1 MMKQFRAL
9 FAVNTALT
17 DFTCFRFPN
26 LIRLDPQNQF
36 STDLRSMRFFWS
48 QKWDLFFK
56 IGTQLRNIEI
66 HIINDYIKSTESNSL
81 HNAKTLAPSLFS
93 YNWNRNQTEILSF
106 FFLFFNYF
114 ISLFFIVSLRR
125 RYFWR
130 FPLHCRRRE
139 IQ

>member
-36 STDLRSMRFFWS
+36 STDLRSMRFF
-48 QKWDLFFK
+48 K

-66 HIINDYIKSTESNSL
+66 QVSMII
-81 HNAKTLAPSLFS
+81 
-93 YNWNRNQTEILSF
+93 
-106 FFLFFNYF
+106 
-114 ISLFFIVSLRR
+114 
-125 RYFWR
+125 
-130 FPLHCRRRE
+130 
-139 IQ
+139 